1 MSQTV
6 STEHPCPCHS
16 AARGAKVRC
25 AIEAAAYRL
34 FVERGYADV
43 SIEHVADAAG
53 ISRRTVYNKFAGKDQ
68 IYRAVFGAALE
79 HLRALAPIVPVHPA
93 DVRNLVLVYTDAMSE
108 LAAQPAMIDLLRVLV
123 RDANAQPWLA
133 EAYRHRIRTPICDA
147 FECDVRHLIA
157 HGELPERDATRLFE
171 QFHDTII
178 GLTAFR
184 QLLPF
189 DAGQPRVAADNILRS
204 AVDSLMSEWKAAA

>member
-1 MSQTV
+1 MSQMD
-6 STEHPCPCHS
+6 SAEHPCPWHS
-16 AARGAKVRC
+16 AVRGAKVRC

-43 SIEHVADAAG
+43 SIEQIADAAG

-79 HLRALAPIVPVHPA
+79 QLRALAPITPVHPA
-93 DVRNLVLVYTDAMSE
+93 HVRDLLRLYTGAMSE
-108 LAAQPAMIDLLRVLV
+108 LAAHPDMIDLLRVLL

-133 EAYRHRIRTPICDA
+133 EAYRHHIRTPICDA

-157 HGELPERDATRLFE
+157 VGKLPERDATKLFE

-178 GLTAFR
+178 GLTAFP
-184 QLLPF
+184 QMLPF
-189 DAGQPRVAADNILRS
+189 DAVHPRVAADYILRS
-204 AVDSLMSEWKAAA
+204 AVESLMSEWKAAA